1 MKIASIVK
9 YKTYRYPTIENIIIR
24 SIDTEMTYIEIKT
37 RNKDWIHFEQQCGLI
52 TDLDQ
57 FRRHKLDRFYLILK
71 YVHKYDKYIAHRYYN
86 YY

>member
-52 TDLDQ
+52 TDLD
-57 FRRHKLDRFYLILK
+57 
-71 YVHKYDKYIAHRYYN
+71 
-86 YY
+86 